1 MNMGMPTGTTAAGS
15 SPTGSAM
22 NNSMGDMGDMMG
34 MGGTCQISVRISLI
48 HLSHNEKS
56 NIN

>member
-1 MNMGMPTGTTAAGS
+1 MPTGTTAAGS

-22 NNSMGDMGDMMG
+22 NSSMGDMGDMMG

-48 HLSHNEKS
+48 LLPHNEKS

>member
-22 NNSMGDMGDMMG
+22 NSSMGDMGDMMG
-34 MGGTCQISVRISLI
+34 MGGSCQISVRICPIRLPQ
-48 HLSHNEKS
+48 
-56 NIN
+56 